1 MRHLFAI
8 LAALML
14 AQCASSEDDRFRVG
28 ASPDAFV
35 IIGVAEA
42 QANASAQYRMLWRRV
57 GPDGRFMDID
67 DDDNSFE
74 ATTNARGTLV
84 IRGIPGEFKLAEIE
98 PGTYALDSVFGV
110 LRDRRVN
117 YVAQGL
123 IAGPERPSFEVRPG
137 EAIYLGI
144 WQVNLSETSAI
155 AEPWRLDERDLRAVM
170 RRADEEVAGSVVL
183 RETRTRAVPCEAPRR
198 LSNLSQRR
206 VC

>member
-8 LAALML
+8 LAAVAL

-57 GPDGRFMDID
+57 GPDGRFMDVD
-67 DDDNSFE
+67 DDTSFE
-74 ATTNARGTLV
+74 ASTNARGTVV

-110 LRDRRVN
+110 LRADRVN
-117 YVAQGL
+117 YIAQGVV
-123 IAGPERPSFEVRPG
+123 AGPERPSFEVRPG
-137 EAIYLGI
+137 EAVYLGI
-144 WQVNLSETSAI
+144 WQVNLQDAGAI
-155 AEPWRLDERDLRAVM
+155 AAPWRLDERDLRAVM
-170 RRADEEVAGSVVL
+170 RRADEEVAGNVVL
-183 RETRTRAVPCEAPRR
+183 RETQTRSVPCEPRR
-198 LSNLSQRR
+198 LRNLSQRR